1 MKNACEY
8 VHNAIKE
15 LTTMKSMW
23 IEYND
28 CGTEGLW
35 FYGEHSTEEKARAMA
50 GRNGTR
56 WCTFEEAEQ
65 MGVQNLPY

>member
-1 MKNACEY
+1 
-8 VHNAIKE
+8 
-15 LTTMKSMW
+15 MKSVW

-28 CGTEGLW
+28 CGSEGLW
-35 FYGEHSTEEKARAMA
+35 FYGAHNSEEKARKMA
-50 GRNGTR
+50 DRNGTY